1 MNSKLT
7 DSIYFVSTKIKIFQ
21 LCPLFHG
28 MTQKCLQF
36 LHPFLTGKI
45 NDTISFFVKEI
56 NPVFELIHVQV
67 ITIITGEGIPT
78 LYNHFRNHRTGT
90 EITHTRTYI
99 TRAI

>member
-45 NDTISFFVKEI
+45 NDIISFFVKEI

-90 EITHTRTYI
+90 EITHIRI
-99 TRAI
+99 